1 MQNNPLLNQLA
12 FDIVKD
18 KVIEDKTKAYMEE
31 QEKKEKEQAERE
43 KAEGLED
50 LEDEL
55 DSEEERI
62 MQQELEKR
70 RKTAESKR
78 EEMAKKLKNDKY
90 DNYTEIIETEFL
102 DTMLKNEKVVCHFYH
117 KDFERCK
124 IIDKHLKI
132 IAQNHK
138 ETLFVKINAEKTP
151 FFTAKLN
158 IRVLPTII
166 LFVKGKSIHRFIG
179 FQDFGM
185 NDDFPTINLSRQLV
199 LFKMI
204 QPKTKAEK
212 GEVTIRKGKK
222 DDSDDDEDY

>member
-31 QEKKEKEQAERE
+31 QEKKEKEEAQKQKE
-43 KAEGLED
+43 EGLED
-50 LEDEL
+50 LDEI

-62 MQQELEKR
+62 MQKELEKM

-78 EEMAKKLKNDKY
+78 EELAKKIKNDKY
-90 DNYTEIIETEFL
+90 GDYTEIIETEFL

-124 IIDKHLKI
+124 IIDKHLRI
-132 IAQNHK
+132 IAPNHR
-138 ETLFVKINAEKTP
+138 ETSFVKIDAEKTP

-158 IRVLPTII
+158 VRVLPTII
-166 LFVKGKSIHRFIG
+166 LFIKGKAVHRFIG

-199 LFKMI
+199 IFKMI

-212 GEVTIRKGKK
+212 GEVTIKRGKK
-222 DDSDDDEDY
+222 DDSDEDDD

>member
-31 QEKKEKEQAERE
+31 QEKKEKEEIE
-43 KAEGLED
+43 KQKLEGLDD
-50 LEDEL
+50 LEEV

-62 MQQELEKR
+62 MREEMEKM
-70 RKTAESKR
+70 RKTAENKR
-78 EEMAKKLKNDKY
+78 EEIARKIKYDKY
-90 DNYTEIIETEFL
+90 GSYTEIIETEFL

-124 IIDKHLKI
+124 IIDKHLQK
-132 IAQNHK
+132 IAQEHR

-166 LFVKGKSIHRFIG
+166 LFIKGKSVHRFIG

-185 NDDFPTINLSRQLV
+185 NDDFPTINLARQLV
-199 LFKMI
+199 IFKMI
-204 QPKTKAEK
+204 EPKTKAEK

-222 DDSDDDEDY
+222 DDSDEDDD

>member
-18 KVIEDKTKAYMEE
+18 KVIEDKTKMYMEE
-31 QEKKEKEQAERE
+31 QEKKQKEEIEKQKNE
-43 KAEGLED
+43 LDD
-50 LEDEL
+50 LDEI

-62 MQQELEKR
+62 MQQEMEKM

-78 EEMAKKLKNDKY
+78 EDMAKRVKTEKY
-90 DNYTEIIETEFL
+90 GNYTEIIETEFL
-102 DTMLKNEKVVCHFYH
+102 DTMLKNDKVVCHFYH

-124 IIDKHLKI
+124 IIDKHLQI
-132 IAQNHK
+132 IAQQHR

-158 IRVLPTII
+158 VRVLPTII

-185 NDDFPTINLSRQLV
+185 NDDFPTINLARQLV

-204 QPKTKAEK
+204 EGKTKAER
-212 GEVTIRKGKK
+212 GEISIRKTKK
-222 DDSDDDEDY
+222 DDSDDDD

>member
-1 MQNNPLLNQLA
+1 MQNNPLLNNIA

-18 KVIEDKTKAYMEE
+18 KVIEDKTKQYMEE
-31 QEKKEKEQAERE
+31 QEKKEKEEAE
-43 KAEGLED
+43 KKQGEGLDD
-50 LEDEL
+50 LEEI

-62 MQQELEKR
+62 MQKEMEKM

-78 EEMAKKLKNDKY
+78 EELAKKIKNDKY
-90 DNYTEIIETEFL
+90 GNYTEIIETEFL

>member
-18 KVIEDKTKAYMEE
+18 KVIEDKTKMYMEE
-31 QEKKEKEQAERE
+31 QEKKQKEEIEKQKNE
-43 KAEGLED
+43 LDD
-50 LEDEL
+50 LDEI

-62 MQQELEKR
+62 MQQEMEKL

-78 EEMAKKLKNDKY
+78 EDLAKKVKTEKY
-90 DNYTEIIETEFL
+90 GNYTEIIETEFL
-102 DTMLKNEKVVCHFYH
+102 DTMLKNDKVVCHFYH

-124 IIDKHLKI
+124 IIDKHLQI
-132 IAQNHK
+132 IAQQHR

-158 IRVLPTII
+158 VRVLPTII

-185 NDDFPTINLSRQLV
+185 NDDFPTINLARQLV

-212 GEVTIRKGKK
+212 GTKFR
-222 DDSDDDEDY
+222 

>member
-18 KVIEDKTKAYMEE
+18 KVIEDKTKMYMEE
-31 QEKKEKEQAERE
+31 QEKKQKEEIEKQKNEVD
-43 KAEGLED
+43 D
-50 LEDEL
+50 LDEI

-62 MQQELEKR
+62 MQQEMEKM

-78 EEMAKKLKNDKY
+78 EDMAKRVKTEKY
-90 DNYTEIIETEFL
+90 GNYTEIIETEFL

-124 IIDKHLKI
+124 IIDKHLQI
-132 IAQNHK
+132 IAQQHR

-158 IRVLPTII
+158 VRVLPTII

-185 NDDFPTINLSRQLV
+185 NDDFPTINLARQLV
-199 LFKMI
+199 IFKMI
-204 QPKTKAEK
+204 EGKTKAER
-212 GEVTIRKGKK
+212 GEISIRKTKK
-222 DDSDDDEDY
+222 DDSDDDF

>member
-18 KVIEDKTKAYMEE
+18 KVIEDKTKMYMEE
-31 QEKKEKEQAERE
+31 QEKKQKEEIEKQKNEID
-43 KAEGLED
+43 D
-50 LEDEL
+50 LDEI

-78 EEMAKKLKNDKY
+78 EEMAKKVKTEKY
-90 DNYTEIIETEFL
+90 GNYHEIIETEFL
-102 DTMLKNEKVVCHFYH
+102 DTMLKNDKVVCHFYH

-124 IIDKHLKI
+124 IIDKHLQI
-132 IAQNHK
+132 IAQQHR

-158 IRVLPTII
+158 VRVLPTII
-166 LFVKGKSIHRFIG
+166 LFVKGKAIHRFIG

-185 NDDFPTINLSRQLV
+185 NDDFPTINLARQLV
-199 LFKMI
+199 IFKMI
-204 QPKTKAEK
+204 EGKTKAER
-212 GEVTIRKGKK
+212 GEISIRKTNK
-222 DDSDDDEDY
+222 DDSDDDD

>member
-31 QEKKEKEQAERE
+31 QEKKEKEEIE
-43 KAEGLED
+43 KQKLGEIDD
-50 LEDEL
+50 LEEV

-62 MQQELEKR
+62 MRQEMEKMK
-70 RKTAESKR
+70 KTAENKR
-78 EEMAKKLKNDKY
+78 EEMAKKIKNDKY
-90 DNYTEIIETEFL
+90 GNYTEIIETEFL

-124 IIDKHLKI
+124 IIDKHLQI
-132 IAQNHK
+132 IAQSHK
-138 ETLFVKINAEKTP
+138 ETLFVKIDAEKTP

-166 LFVKGKSIHRFIG
+166 LFVKGKSVHRFIG

-199 LFKMI
+199 IYKMI

-212 GEVTIRKGKK
+212 GEVTIKKGKK
-222 DDSDDDEDY
+222 DDSDEDYD

>member
-18 KVIEDKTKAYMEE
+18 KVIEDKTKMYMEE
-31 QEKKEKEQAERE
+31 QEKKQKEEVEKQKNEVD
-43 KAEGLED
+43 D
-50 LEDEL
+50 LDEI

-62 MQQELEKR
+62 MQQEMEKM

-78 EEMAKKLKNDKY
+78 EDMAKRVKTEKY
-90 DNYTEIIETEFL
+90 GNYTEIIETEFL

-124 IIDKHLKI
+124 IIDKHLQI
-132 IAQNHK
+132 IAQQHK

-185 NDDFPTINLSRQLV
+185 NDDFPTINLARQLV
-199 LFKMI
+199 IFKMI
-204 QPKTKAEK
+204 EGKTKAEK
-212 GEVTIRKGKK
+212 GEISIRKTKK
-222 DDSDDDEDY
+222 DDSDDDD

>member
-18 KVIEDKTKAYMEE
+18 KVIEDKTKMYMEE
-31 QEKKEKEQAERE
+31 QEKKQKHNE
-43 KAEGLED
+43 LDD
-50 LEDEL
+50 LDEI

-62 MQQELEKR
+62 MQQEMEKR

-78 EEMAKKLKNDKY
+78 EDMSKKIKTEKY
-90 DNYTEIIETEFL
+90 GRYTEIIETEFL
-102 DTMLKNEKVVCHFYH
+102 DTMLKNDKVVCHFYH

-124 IIDKHLKI
+124 IIDKHLQI
-132 IAQNHK
+132 ISQEHR

-151 FFTAKLN
+151 FFTEKLN
-158 IRVLPTII
+158 VRVLPTII
-166 LFVKGKSIHRFIG
+166 LFVKGKAIHRFIG

-199 LFKMI
+199 IFKMI
-204 QPKTKAEK
+204 EAKTKAER
-212 GEVTIRKGKK
+212 GEITIKK
-222 DDSDDDEDY
+222 NNKVDSDDDD

>member
-18 KVIEDKTKAYMEE
+18 KVIEDKTKEYMEE
-31 QEKKEKEQAERE
+31 QDKKEKEEAEKQKLDE
-43 KAEGLED
+43 MDD
-50 LEDEL
+50 LEEV

-62 MQQELEKR
+62 MRQQLEKMK
-70 RKTAESKR
+70 KTAESKR
-78 EEMAKKLKNDKY
+78 EEMAKKMKNDKY
-90 DNYTEIIETEFL
+90 GNYTEIIETEFL
-102 DTMLKNEKVVCHFYH
+102 DTMLKNDKVVCHFYH

-124 IIDKHLKI
+124 IIDKHLNI
-132 IAQNHK
+132 IAQNHR

-166 LFVKGKSIHRFIG
+166 LFVKGKSVHRFIG

-185 NDDFPTINLSRQLV
+185 NDDFPTINISRQLV
-199 LFKMI
+199 IYKMI
-204 QPKTKAEK
+204 EPKTKAEK
-212 GEVTIRKGKK
+212 GEITIRKGKK
-222 DDSDDDEDY
+222 DDSDEDDD

>member
-31 QEKKEKEQAERE
+31 QEKKEKEEIE
-43 KAEGLED
+43 KQKLGEIDD
-50 LEDEL
+50 LEEV

-62 MQQELEKR
+62 MRQEMEKMK
-70 RKTAESKR
+70 KTAENKR
-78 EEMAKKLKNDKY
+78 EEMAKKIKNDKY
-90 DNYTEIIETEFL
+90 GNYTEIIETEFL

-124 IIDKHLKI
+124 IIDKHLQI
-132 IAQNHK
+132 IAQSHK
-138 ETLFVKINAEKTP
+138 ETLFVKIDAEKTP

-166 LFVKGKSIHRFIG
+166 LFVKGKSVHRFIG

-199 LFKMI
+199 IYKMI

-212 GEVTIRKGKK
+212 GEVTIKKGKK
-222 DDSDDDEDY
+222 DDSDEDDD

>member
-31 QEKKEKEQAERE
+31 QEKKEKEEIE
-43 KAEGLED
+43 KQKLGEIDD
-50 LEDEL
+50 LEEI

-62 MQQELEKR
+62 MRQEMEKMK
-70 RKTAESKR
+70 KTAENKR
-78 EEMAKKLKNDKY
+78 EEMAKKIKNDKY
-90 DNYTEIIETEFL
+90 GNYTEIIETEFL

-124 IIDKHLKI
+124 IIDKHLQI

-166 LFVKGKSIHRFIG
+166 LFVKGKSVHRFIG

-204 QPKTKAEK
+204 EPKTKAEK
-212 GEVTIRKGKK
+212 GEVSIKRGKK
-222 DDSDDDEDY
+222 DDSDDEDD

>member
-18 KVIEDKTKAYMEE
+18 KVIEDKTKMYMEE
-31 QEKKEKEQAERE
+31 QEKKQKEEIEKQKNE
-43 KAEGLED
+43 LDD
-50 LEDEL
+50 LDEI

-62 MQQELEKR
+62 MQQEMEKM

-78 EEMAKKLKNDKY
+78 EDMAKRVKTDKY
-90 DNYTEIIETEFL
+90 GNYTEIIETEFL
-102 DTMLKNEKVVCHFYH
+102 DTMLKNDKVVCHFYH

-124 IIDKHLKI
+124 IIDKHLQI
-132 IAQNHK
+132 IAQQHR

-158 IRVLPTII
+158 VRVLPTII

-185 NDDFPTINLSRQLV
+185 NDDFPTINLARQLV
-199 LFKMI
+199 IFKMI
-204 QPKTKAEK
+204 EGKTKAEK
-212 GEVTIRKGKK
+212 GEISIRKTKK
-222 DDSDDDEDY
+222 DDSDDDD

>member
-18 KVIEDKTKAYMEE
+18 KVIEDKTKMYMEE
-31 QEKKEKEQAERE
+31 QEKKQKEEIEKQKNEVD
-43 KAEGLED
+43 D
-50 LEDEL
+50 LDEI

-62 MQQELEKR
+62 MQQEMEKM

-78 EEMAKKLKNDKY
+78 EDMAKRVKTEKY
-90 DNYTEIIETEFL
+90 GNYTEIIETEFL
-102 DTMLKNEKVVCHFYH
+102 DTMLKNDKVVCHFYH

-124 IIDKHLKI
+124 IIDKHLQI
-132 IAQNHK
+132 IAQQHR

-158 IRVLPTII
+158 VRVLPTII

-185 NDDFPTINLSRQLV
+185 NDDFPTINLARQLV
-199 LFKMI
+199 IFKMI
-204 QPKTKAEK
+204 EGKTKAEK
-212 GEVTIRKGKK
+212 GEISIRKTKK
-222 DDSDDDEDY
+222 DDSDDDD

>member
-31 QEKKEKEQAERE
+31 QEKKAKEDAERQ
-43 KAEGLED
+43 KADGLED

-78 EEMAKKLKNDKY
+78 EEMAKKLKNEKY
-90 DNYTEIIETEFL
+90 GNYTEIIETEFL

-124 IIDKHLKI
+124 KVIISDYVNSIDDVETALYEIEGHIINFGKYYNDKLD
-132 IAQNHK
+132 
-138 ETLFVKINAEKTP
+138 
-151 FFTAKLN
+151 
-158 IRVLPTII
+158 I
-166 LFVKGKSIHRFIG
+166 LKSITYEELINVFNNLDLNNNSLVI
-179 FQDFGM
+179 M
-185 NDDFPTINLSRQLV
+185 NEV
-199 LFKMI
+199 
-204 QPKTKAEK
+204 EK
-212 GEVTIRKGKK
+212 
-222 DDSDDDEDY
+222 

>member
-1 MQNNPLLNQLA
+1 MQNNPLLNNIA

-31 QEKKEKEQAERE
+31 QEKKAKEEAEK
-43 KAEGLED
+43 KEGDLED

-78 EEMAKKLKNDKY
+78 EEMAKKLKNEKY
-90 DNYTEIIETEFL
+90 GNYTEIIETEFL

-124 IIDKHLKI
+124 IIDKHLQI
-132 IAQNHK
+132 IAQSHR

-158 IRVLPTII
+158 VRVLPTII
-166 LFVKGKSIHRFIG
+166 LFVKGKSVHRFIG

-185 NDDFPTINLSRQLV
+185 NDDFPTINLARQLV

-212 GEVTIRKGKK
+212 GEVTIKKTKK
-222 DDSDDDEDY
+222 DDSDEDDD

>member
-31 QEKKEKEQAERE
+31 QEKKEKEEAQKQKE
-43 KAEGLED
+43 EGLED
-50 LEDEL
+50 LDEI

-62 MQQELEKR
+62 MQKELEKM
-70 RKTAESKR
+70 RKTTESKR
-78 EEMAKKLKNDKY
+78 EELAKKIKNDKY
-90 DNYTEIIETEFL
+90 GDYTEIIETEFL

-124 IIDKHLKI
+124 IIDKHLRI
-132 IAQNHK
+132 IAPNHR
-138 ETLFVKINAEKTP
+138 ETLFVKIDAEKTP

-158 IRVLPTII
+158 VRVLPTII
-166 LFVKGKSIHRFIG
+166 LFIKGKAVHRFIG

-199 LFKMI
+199 IFKMI

-212 GEVTIRKGKK
+212 GEVTIKRGKK
-222 DDSDDDEDY
+222 DDSDEDDD

>member
-18 KVIEDKTKAYMEE
+18 KVIEDKTKMYMEE
-31 QEKKEKEQAERE
+31 QEKKQKEEIEKQKNE
-43 KAEGLED
+43 LDD
-50 LEDEL
+50 LDEI

-62 MQQELEKR
+62 MQQEMEKM

-78 EEMAKKLKNDKY
+78 EDMAKRVKTDKY
-90 DNYTEIIETEFL
+90 GNYTEIIETEFL
-102 DTMLKNEKVVCHFYH
+102 DTMLKNDKVVCHFYH

-124 IIDKHLKI
+124 IIDKHLQI
-132 IAQNHK
+132 IAQQHR

-158 IRVLPTII
+158 VRVLPTII

-185 NDDFPTINLSRQLV
+185 NDDFPTINLARQLV
-199 LFKMI
+199 IFKMI
-204 QPKTKAEK
+204 EGKTKAER
-212 GEVTIRKGKK
+212 GEISIRKTKK
-222 DDSDDDEDY
+222 DDSDDDD

>member
-18 KVIEDKTKAYMEE
+18 KVIEDKTKMYMEE
-31 QEKKEKEQAERE
+31 QEKKQKEEIEKQKNEVD
-43 KAEGLED
+43 D
-50 LEDEL
+50 LDEI

-62 MQQELEKR
+62 MQQEMEKM

-78 EEMAKKLKNDKY
+78 EDMAKRVKTEKY
-90 DNYTEIIETEFL
+90 GNYTEIIETEFL
-102 DTMLKNEKVVCHFYH
+102 DTMLKNDKVVCHFYH

-124 IIDKHLKI
+124 IIDKHLQI
-132 IAQNHK
+132 IAQQHR

-158 IRVLPTII
+158 VRVLPTII

-185 NDDFPTINLSRQLV
+185 NDDFPTINLARQLV
-199 LFKMI
+199 IFKMI
-204 QPKTKAEK
+204 EGKTKAER
-212 GEVTIRKGKK
+212 GEISIRKTKK
-222 DDSDDDEDY
+222 DDSDDDD

>member
-31 QEKKEKEQAERE
+31 QEKKEKEEAQKQKE
-43 KAEGLED
+43 EGLED
-50 LEDEL
+50 LDEI

-62 MQQELEKR
+62 MQKELEKM

-78 EEMAKKLKNDKY
+78 EELAKKIK
-90 DNYTEIIETEFL
+90 
-102 DTMLKNEKVVCHFYH
+102 KNEKVVCHFYH

-124 IIDKHLKI
+124 IIDKHLRI
-132 IAQNHK
+132 IAPNHR
-138 ETLFVKINAEKTP
+138 ETLFVKIDAEKTP

-158 IRVLPTII
+158 VRVLPTII
-166 LFVKGKSIHRFIG
+166 LFIKGKAVHRFIG

-199 LFKMI
+199 IFKMI

-212 GEVTIRKGKK
+212 GEVTIKRGKK
-222 DDSDDDEDY
+222 DDSDEDDD

>member
-18 KVIEDKTKAYMEE
+18 KVIEDKTKMYMEE
-31 QEKKEKEQAERE
+31 QEKKQKEEEEKQKNKE
-43 KAEGLED
+43 LDD
-50 LEDEL
+50 LDEI

-62 MQQELEKR
+62 MQQEMEKR

-78 EEMAKKLKNDKY
+78 EDMAKKIKTEKY
-90 DNYTEIIETEFL
+90 GNYTEIIETEFL

-124 IIDKHLKI
+124 IIDKHLQI
-132 IAQNHK
+132 IAQSHR

-151 FFTAKLN
+151 FFTEKLN
-158 IRVLPTII
+158 VRVLPTII
-166 LFVKGKSIHRFIG
+166 LFVRGKAIHRFIG

-185 NDDFPTINLSRQLV
+185 SDDFPTINLTRQLV
-199 LFKMI
+199 IFKMI
-204 QPKTKAEK
+204 EGKTKAER
-212 GEVTIRKGKK
+212 GEITIKK
-222 DDSDDDEDY
+222 NKKNDSDEDDD

>member
-1 MQNNPLLNQLA
+1 MQNNPLLNNIA

-18 KVIEDKTKAYMEE
+18 KVIEDKTKQYMEE
-31 QEKKEKEQAERE
+31 QEKKEKEEAE
-43 KAEGLED
+43 KKQGEGLDD
-50 LEDEL
+50 LEEI

-62 MQQELEKR
+62 MHKEMEKM

-78 EEMAKKLKNDKY
+78 EELAKKIKNEKY
-90 DNYTEIIETEFL
+90 GSYTEIIETEFL

-132 IAQNHK
+132 IAPEHR
-138 ETLFVKINAEKTP
+138 ETLFVKIDAEKTP

-158 IRVLPTII
+158 VRVLPTII
-166 LFVKGKSIHRFIG
+166 LFVKGKAIHRFIG

-199 LFKMI
+199 IFKMI

-212 GEVTIRKGKK
+212 GEVTIKRGKK
-222 DDSDDDEDY
+222 DDNDEDDD

>member
-31 QEKKEKEQAERE
+31 QEKKAKEEAER
-43 KAEGLED
+43 KQGEGLDD
-50 LEDEL
+50 LEEI

-62 MQQELEKR
+62 MQKELEKM

-78 EEMAKKLKNDKY
+78 EELAKKIKNDKY
-90 DNYTEIIETEFL
+90 GNYTEIIETEFL

-124 IIDKHLKI
+124 IIDKHLRI
-132 IAQNHK
+132 IAPNHR
-138 ETLFVKINAEKTP
+138 ETLFVKIDAEKTP

-158 IRVLPTII
+158 VRVLPTII
-166 LFVKGKSIHRFIG
+166 LFIKGKAVHRFIG

-199 LFKMI
+199 IFKMI

-212 GEVTIRKGKK
+212 GEVTIKRGKK
-222 DDSDDDEDY
+222 DDSDEDDD

>member
-18 KVIEDKTKAYMEE
+18 KVIEDKTKMYMEE
-31 QEKKEKEQAERE
+31 QEKKQKEEIEKQNNEVD
-43 KAEGLED
+43 D
-50 LEDEL
+50 LDEI

-62 MQQELEKR
+62 MQQELEKM

-78 EEMAKKLKNDKY
+78 EDMAKRVKTDKY
-90 DNYTEIIETEFL
+90 GNYTEIIETEFL

-124 IIDKHLKI
+124 IIDKHLQI
-132 IAQNHK
+132 IAQQHR

-185 NDDFPTINLSRQLV
+185 NDDFPTINLARQLV
-199 LFKMI
+199 IFKMI
-204 QPKTKAEK
+204 EGKTKAEK
-212 GEVTIRKGKK
+212 GEISIRKTKK
-222 DDSDDDEDY
+222 DDSDDDD

>member
-18 KVIEDKTKAYMEE
+18 KVIEDKTKMYMEE
-31 QEKKEKEQAERE
+31 QEKKQ
-43 KAEGLED
+43 KAEAEKQKH
-50 LEDEL
+50 DEL
-55 DSEEERI
+55 DDLDEVDSEEERI
-62 MQQELEKR
+62 MREEMEKR

-78 EEMAKKLKNDKY
+78 EDMAKKITTEKY
-90 DNYTEIIETEFL
+90 GRYTEIIETEFL
-102 DTMLKNEKVVCHFYH
+102 DIMLKNDKVVCHFYH

-124 IIDKHLKI
+124 IIDKHLQI
-132 IAQNHK
+132 IAQNHR

-151 FFTAKLN
+151 FFTDKLN

-185 NDDFPTINLSRQLV
+185 NDDFPTINLTRQLAI
-199 LFKMI
+199 FKMI
-204 QPKTKAEK
+204 EAKTKAER
-212 GEVTIRKGKK
+212 GEITIRKNKK
-222 DDSDDDEDY
+222 DDSDEED